1 MYVRPKLTFVSFF
14 YVFFLHLPLSISCS
28 LDISGGCL
36 GDVWWVSGGYLS
48 GIHGHRRGSDAFGGY
63 LASQSLQYGAVT
75 LFWHSLEKPIFFS
88 SDHTE
93 TSKYQN
99 VHMSAQQKW
108 LGFAIFLFFKACQ
121 REIIKH
127 SCY

>member
-1 MYVRPKLTFVSFF
+1 M
-14 YVFFLHLPLSISCS
+14 LPG
-28 LDISGGCL
+28 DIWWVSGGCL
-36 GDVWWVSGGYLS
+36 VGVWGYLS
-48 GIHGHRRGSDAFGGY
+48 GIHGNRRRLDVFGGY
-63 LASQSLQYGAVT
+63 LASQSLQYGA
-75 LFWHSLEKPIFFS
+75 

-108 LGFAIFLFFKACQ
+108 LGLAIFLFLKARQ
-121 REIIKH
+121 REIIKY

>member
-1 MYVRPKLTFVSFF
+1 MSEAASLC
-14 YVFFLHLPLSISCS
+14 LLLSVGALCS
-28 LDISGGCL
+28 LEISGECLSRGCL
-36 GDVWWVSGGYLS
+36 VGVWGYLS
-48 GIHGHRRGSDAFGGY
+48 GIHGHWRRSDAFGGY

-99 VHMSAQQKW
+99 AHMSAQQKW

>member
-1 MYVRPKLTFVSFF
+1 MFPGDIWGVSR
-14 YVFFLHLPLSISCS
+14 
-28 LDISGGCL
+28 GCL
-36 GDVWWVSGGYLS
+36 VGVWGYLS
-48 GIHGHRRGSDAFGGY
+48 GIHGHRRRSDAFGGY

-108 LGFAIFLFFKACQ
+108 LGFGIFCFFKACQ
-121 REIIKH
+121 REIISTVAIDH
-127 SCY
+127 PVEASGHIP